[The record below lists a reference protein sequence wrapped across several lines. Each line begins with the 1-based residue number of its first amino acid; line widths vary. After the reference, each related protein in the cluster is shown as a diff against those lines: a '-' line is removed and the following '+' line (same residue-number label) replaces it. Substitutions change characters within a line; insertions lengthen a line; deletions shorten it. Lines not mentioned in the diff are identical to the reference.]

1 MNCLEREQEAELALA
16 WIAGDPGAFERFVDY
31 FRGKVFHYSWLMCGH
46 REDAEEVAQE
56 TLLKVFE
63 SGGQLREPQKVKS
76 WVFRIAK
83 NACLMKRR
91 RSLYA
96 PTEEL
101 SLDEFMPAKWSENG
115 QMRVQIADWSRLPD
129 DMLLRSEMKRLLER
143 AIQQLPVLYR
153 TVILLRDME
162 ELSTHE
168 TAQILDITEDLV
180 KTRLHRARL
189 AVRQK
194 LDGYLRGGD
203 HDADASARKVQGNI
217 RTAL

>member
-63 SGGQLREPQKVKS
+63 SAGQLREPQKVKS

-101 SLDEFMPAKWSENG
+101 SLDEFVPAKWAENG

-194 LDGYLRGGD
+194 LDGYLRGD
-203 HDADASARKVQGNI
+203 HDADASVRKVQGNI